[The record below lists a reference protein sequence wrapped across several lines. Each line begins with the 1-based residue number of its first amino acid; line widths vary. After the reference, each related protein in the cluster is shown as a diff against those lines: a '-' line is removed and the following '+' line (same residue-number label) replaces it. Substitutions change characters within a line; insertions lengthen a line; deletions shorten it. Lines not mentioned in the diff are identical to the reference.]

1 MTPMSH
7 TSWKKKKK
15 RQIWEEPVP
24 VAGGNV
30 NGPQGPPSQRIIA
43 KGWGGGP
50 PWPQKASPELLGML
64 LAHICTWC
72 WGAQAEPCSQKGW
85 GGTERLLLSMCLDL
99 FASKHNRQ
107 HSSHCKFMFFSL
119 LLWFTMASAV
129 NCPNTQKKI
138 KGKKTTTP
146 LLQPPSSPSRPSQ
159 NLLLPKG
166 FG

>member
-7 TSWKKKKK
+7 ISWKKKKK
-15 RQIWEEPVP
+15 TDLRG
-24 VAGGNV
+24 ASSSGNV

-50 PWPQKASPELLGML
+50 PWSQKASPELLGML
-64 LAHICTWC
+64 LAHICTWY
-72 WGAQAEPCSQKGW
+72 WGAQGEPCSQKGW

-99 FASKHNRQ
+99 FASNHNRQ
-107 HSSHCKFMFFSL
+107 HSSHCKVMFFSL

-138 KGKKTTTP
+138 KGKKNNHPPAAATITTIKTIPEP
-146 LLQPPSSPSRPSQ
+146 LAT
-159 NLLLPKG
+159 
-166 FG
+166 